1 MIFDNTNLSPEL
13 QELLIKKL
21 KDEFKKDTTI
31 LAPKKGNQKKKTK

>member
-21 KDEFKKDTTI
+21 KDEFKKDNTI
-31 LAPKKGNQKKKTK
+31 FTSKEGDKKKKTK

>member
-21 KDEFKKDTTI
+21 KNEFKKYNTI
-31 LAPKKGNQKKKTK
+31 LTSKEGDKKKKTK

>member
-31 LAPKKGNQKKKTK
+31 ITSKKGNKKKKTK

>member
-21 KDEFKKDTTI
+21 KNEFKKDNTI
-31 LAPKKGNQKKKTK
+31 LTSKEGDKKKKKK